1 MPAEPT
7 ELSLTFIG
15 TATLLIQCAGHRI
28 LTDPNF
34 IHKHEQVSIGY
45 GMHATR
51 LTDPALELAE
61 VLPVD
66 LVVLS
71 HFHGDHFDQVAEREL
86 DKDLPIVTTRQ
97 AADQLHEKGFRNLLP
112 LDTWEAVEVPGVPGR
127 LRITATPGRH
137 GPAVVDLALPDVMGS
152 ILDFELPDG
161 ATVRLYLS
169 GDTLVF
175 DDLRE
180 LPIRFPDLDV
190 AVLHLGGTRVM
201 GIMVTM
207 DGREGVELMR
217 ILEPT
222 VSIPV
227 HYNDYDLFKSP
238 LADFQ
243 AEVRAAGL
251 EDRVHYLAH
260 GETFTFGMRSRSTAS

>member
-1 MPAEPT
+1 MPVEPT

-15 TATLLIQCAGHRI
+15 TATLLVECAGLRI

-34 IHKHEQVSIGY
+34 IHKQEQVSIGY

-51 LTDPALELAE
+51 LTDPALELAD

-86 DKDLPIVTTRQ
+86 DKNLPIVTTRE
-97 AADQLHEKGFRNLLP
+97 AADQLREKGFQNLLP
-112 LDTWEAVEVPGVPGR
+112 LDTWEAVEVPGETGQ

-137 GPAVVDLALPDVMGS
+137 GPPVVDLALPSVMGS
-152 ILDFELPDG
+152 ILDFTLPDG
-161 ATVRLYLS
+161 ETVRLYLS

-175 DDLRE
+175 DELRE
-180 LPIRFPDLDV
+180 LPGRFPNIDV
-190 AVLHLGGTRVM
+190 AVLHLGGTRVL

-207 DGREGVELMR
+207 DANEGVELMR

-222 VSIPV
+222 VTIPV
-227 HYNDYDLFKSP
+227 HFNDYDLFKSP
-238 LADFQ
+238 LEDFQ

-251 EDRVHYLAH
+251 EDRVHYLAP
-260 GETFTFGMRSRSTAS
+260 GE